1 MADGPDLGSG
11 VARRGGSSPPFPIR
25 PIMVKQVTNLK
36 QLLEVAAE
44 DFAGRTAIVCGE
56 RRVSYAELDEAA
68 NRVANALLNL
78 GVRKGDRIAML
89 IANSP
94 EFVSIYFGTIKT
106 GAIPVPLDVRY
117 RVDELDLVCGS
128 CRPKVLVAESDLLE
142 PVVPVLPR
150 LKSIEHVIELDGRYG
165 GRFPSY
171 REIMANGSAAK
182 VDIELKPDDIGVISY
197 TSGPTSQ
204 PRGVMLTHRSLV
216 FEATVSGD
224 EFQQTEED
232 RMMMFA
238 LPMYHMFG
246 LASVMLGSIR
256 KGSTVIIVPGTGRS
270 ITSFLET
277 IERERGTM
285 YLGVPYIYALAINVA
300 EREGIKYDTSSVR
313 LWGSGGAT
321 LTVDIIERFK
331 HHYGA
336 DILDVWGLT
345 ESVSHITHHP
355 TDDRRKIGSIGKA
368 LPGWEIRVA
377 DDNGRLLPPNVNG
390 EIVVRG
396 PIMMGYYDNP
406 QATAEVIKDGWLQT
420 GDLGYMDED
429 GYLYLTG
436 MKKDMLILKGQ
447 NIWPGDIEDVL
458 CRYYKVAKAAVVG
471 IPDRLRG
478 EIVGAVVE
486 LKKGFDATEQ
496 EIRNFCQSRMA
507 DYKLPKKVFFTD
519 SLRKIPASK
528 ISKKKLEDYLPYISS
543 R

>member
-1 MADGPDLGSG
+1 
-11 VARRGGSSPPFPIR
+11 
-25 PIMVKQVTNLK
+25 MVKQIANLK
-36 QLLEVAAE
+36 QMLEVAAE
-44 DFAGRTAIVCGE
+44 NFADRTAIVCGE
-56 RRVSYAELDEAA
+56 RRVCYTELDKAA
-68 NRVANALLNL
+68 NKVANALLDM
-78 GVRKGDRIAML
+78 GVRKGDRVATLMT
-89 IANSP
+89 NSP
-94 EFVSIYFGTIKT
+94 EFVNVYFGTIKA

-117 RVDELDLVCGS
+117 KVDELGFVCGS
-128 CRPKVLVAESDLLE
+128 CQPKVLVAESDLLE
-142 PVVPVLPR
+142 PVVPFLSR
-150 LKSIEHVIELDGRYG
+150 FQSIQHVIDLDARHVGKFPGYG
-165 GRFPSY
+165 
-171 REIMANGSAAK
+171 EIMANSSAAE
-182 VDIELKPDDIGVISY
+182 VDVELEPDDIGVISY
-197 TSGPTSQ
+197 TSGPTNQ
-204 PRGVMLTHRSLV
+204 PRGVVLTHRSLV
-216 FEATVSGD
+216 FEAIVSGD
-224 EFQQTEED
+224 GFQQTEED

-396 PIMMGYYDNP
+396 PIMTGYYDNP

-486 LKKGFDATEQ
+486 LKRGFDATEQ